1 MNTATQLLERC
12 KTLLDKA
19 DFNDEESYQQSQ
31 LLCDIEAYLAK
42 PQIAQEP
49 VGYVER
55 ITGRLAYIGDAHRE
69 KFKNQYDALY
79 TQPSGSPFVHKVIVH
94 RGCKATLDSG
104 VIEVMPV
111 EREPL
116 SDDEI
121 DAITRSNNNNGYGG
135 HIRPR
140 EFARAI
146 EAKLNDK

>member
-42 PQIAQEP
+42 QQIAQEP

-79 TQPSGSPFVHKVIVH
+79 ASPQ
-94 RGCKATLDSG
+94 A
-104 VIEVMPV
+104 
-111 EREPL
+111 REPM
-116 SDDEI
+116 SE
-121 DAITRSNNNNGYGG
+121 GYLAALKYQTALLK
-135 HIRPR
+135 
-140 EFARAI
+140 ENLT
-146 EAKLNDK
+146 K